1 MILGEDKVPTPF
13 QPHNPAVVV
22 QKGRGVG
29 QSAIIIGASSGIGAG
44 LAKALAQQG
53 YTLGLVARRDENLRK
68 LAASLP
74 TTTFTRVA
82 DIADC
87 RPAMEILG
95 ELLEAMGGVDLVIIT
110 AGIGHENSDLAWRP
124 EAETIAVNVT
134 GFAAMASVAMRHF
147 MARGSGHLVGISS
160 IAAIKADG
168 SAPAYGA
175 SKAFVSRYMQ
185 ALRHKIAKQQLPI
198 HITDIQAGF
207 IDTAMAKG
215 DGLFW
220 IAPVDVA
227 CEQILRAIRRRQ
239 KHAYVTQR
247 WRLIAWLL
255 RLLPEWA
262 YNRL

>member
-1 MILGEDKVPTPF
+1 MPTPF

-134 GFAAMASVAMRHF
+134 GFAAMAGVAMRHF
-147 MARGSGHLVGISS
+147 LARGKAASTTRLWCSRATTAENGSPTTGRSRTKGARSGR
-160 IAAIKADG
+160 
-168 SAPAYGA
+168 GA
-175 SKAFVSRYMQ
+175 SECPA
-185 ALRHKIAKQQLPI
+185 
-198 HITDIQAGF
+198 
-207 IDTAMAKG
+207 
-215 DGLFW
+215 
-220 IAPVDVA
+220 
-227 CEQILRAIRRRQ
+227 
-239 KHAYVTQR
+239 
-247 WRLIAWLL
+247 
-255 RLLPEWA
+255 
-262 YNRL
+262 

>member
-1 MILGEDKVPTPF
+1 
-13 QPHNPAVVV
+13 
-22 QKGRGVG
+22 VG
-29 QSAIIIGASSGIGAG
+29 QSAVIIGASSGIGAG
-44 LAKALAQQG
+44 LAKCLAQQG
-53 YTLGLVARRDENLRK
+53 YTLGLVARRDENLRM

-74 TTTFTRVA
+74 TTTFTHVA

-87 RPAMEILG
+87 RSAMEILG
-95 ELLEAMGGVDLVIIT
+95 DLLQDMGGVDLVIIT
-110 AGIGHENSDLAWRP
+110 AGIGHENPNLSWHP

-134 GFAAMASVAMRHF
+134 GFAAMAGVTMRHF
-147 MARGSGHLVGISS
+147 KAQGSGHLVGISS
-160 IAAIKADG
+160 IAGIKADG
-168 SAPAYGA
+168 RAPAYGA
-175 SKAFVSRYMQ
+175 SKAFVARYLQ
-185 ALRHKIAKQQLPI
+185 ALRHKVAKQKLPI
-198 HITDIQAGF
+198 HITDIQPGF
-207 IDTAMAKG
+207 VDTAMAKG

-239 KHAYVTQR
+239 KHAYVTKR